1 MGHAY
6 QTFHSALPQNDRE
19 GGGIKLSNLGRIIFK
34 ISDQGRRANGGRSNM
49 MYNVEGGGGR
59 LLSVISSMVANSNN
73 WKKEL
78 DLLYLLYLLKVI
90 LALDLFG
97 EIHKSCLK
105 FALPRSFYTFRF
117 QVECFL
123 NYIEFKF
130 QWKRILLCNFLWI
143 ILVLNMENRHVV

>member
-6 QTFHSALPQNDRE
+6 QTFHSTLPQNDRE
-19 GGGIKLSNLGRIIFK
+19 GGGHK
-34 ISDQGRRANGGRSNM
+34 ILQPGEDQFLIRGEEQMGGEAIWCTM
-49 MYNVEGGGGR
+49 WGR

-105 FALPRSFYTFRF
+105 FALPRSFYIFRF

-130 QWKRILLCNFLWI
+130 QWKRIHLCDFLWI